1 MAVGSSAVGVLSPR
15 DARAKAGSRY
25 MRYEWGHPSREGQG
39 AIVKK
44 KILVADDEVSI
55 ADLLAQSLTEEGY
68 EVQKNVQSLRFY
80 DAVREYQPDLILLDL
95 LMPYLEGEDE
105 LRLMQLSPDTAR
117 IPVIVVTAKPDVA
130 HDEQTLRQL
139 GVRHIVR
146 KPFDLNQ
153 LIQLVRQTIG

>member
-1 MAVGSSAVGVLSPR
+1 MS
-15 DARAKAGSRY
+15 
-25 MRYEWGHPSREGQG
+25 
-39 AIVKK
+39 K

-105 LRLMQLSPDTAR
+105 LRLMQLSPDTAG

-130 HDEQTLRQL
+130 RDEQTLRQL